1 MTNCPDGAQQVRLL
15 ICDMSP
21 LISLGIEA
29 AVATNPNFETQRS
42 TAERI
47 LRGEHGTPPA
57 FDVIVTE
64 RETAMRLVTQRARH
78 AQRGALS
85 LPRIF
90 VIHQSTGEQDIRG
103 ALEAGIQG
111 YASQALTL
119 EEFQDGARMVA
130 LGMRYLCPR
139 SAQRLADSMTREPLT
154 SRETIVLRE
163 LAHGQCNKAIAQE
176 LGMALGTVKAHVKA
190 LMSKLDAKTRTQVV
204 TAAITRGL
212 VKLDGSDDILGGGDV
227 RSLEAHRIRRPKLH
241 LAA

>member
-1 MTNCPDGAQQVRLL
+1 MKNCLNGTRQVRVL

-21 LISLGIEA
+21 LITLGIEA
-29 AVATNPNFETQRS
+29 ALAANPNFETQRS
-42 TAERI
+42 TMDKV
-47 LRGEHGTPPA
+47 LGGEHPA

-64 RETAMRLVTQRARH
+64 RETGMHLVAQRVRH
-78 AQRGALS
+78 APREFS
-85 LPRIF
+85 FSRIF
-90 VIHQSTGEQDIRG
+90 VINQSTGEWDIRC

-111 YASQALTL
+111 YASQVLTL
-119 EEFQDGARMVA
+119 EELQDGVRIVA

-139 SAQRLADSMTREPLT
+139 SAQRLADSMSREQLT
-154 SRETIVLRE
+154 SREAVVLRE
-163 LAHGQCNKAIAQE
+163 LARGRCNKTIAQE

-212 VKLDGSDDILGGGDV
+212 VELNGSNSIVGGGDV
-227 RSLEAHRIRRPKLH
+227 RSLEAHRVRRSELH